1 MILDT
6 KLVVSGTVPASGVI
20 TGQAALP
27 ASGTPVVS
35 TDSVDLISVRDIGE
49 GDDLYMIFTVVEAY
63 NTLTSLQFDVIA
75 GTNAA
80 LTSGVVVAG
89 SSGAVVRA
97 SLTANAQF
105 AVRINPQLFSKG
117 TQYLGARYVTL
128 GTTPTTGSVNAY
140 VVADIQDG
148 RKFYPSGFAIQ

>member
-27 ASGTPVVS
+27 VLNTPVVS
-35 TDSVDLISVRDIGE
+35 TDSIDLVNIRDIGE
-49 GDDLYMIFTVVEAY
+49 GNDLYMIFTVVAAY

-75 GTNAA
+75 ATNDA

-89 SSGAVVRA
+89 SSGAVPLA

-128 GTTPTTGSVNAY
+128 GSTPTTGSVNAY

>member
-27 ASGTPVVS
+27 VSGTPVVS
-35 TDSVDLISVRDIGE
+35 TDSIDLISVRDIGE
-49 GDDLYMIFTVVEAY
+49 GDDLYMMFTVVAAY

-75 GTNAA
+75 ASNDA
-80 LTSGVVVAG
+80 LTSDVVVAG
-89 SSGAVVRA
+89 SSGAVPLA
-97 SLTANAQF
+97 SLTAKAQF

-117 TQYLGARYVTL
+117 TQYIGARYVTL
-128 GTTPTTGSVNAY
+128 GSTPTTGSVNAY
-140 VVADIQDG
+140 VVTDIGDG